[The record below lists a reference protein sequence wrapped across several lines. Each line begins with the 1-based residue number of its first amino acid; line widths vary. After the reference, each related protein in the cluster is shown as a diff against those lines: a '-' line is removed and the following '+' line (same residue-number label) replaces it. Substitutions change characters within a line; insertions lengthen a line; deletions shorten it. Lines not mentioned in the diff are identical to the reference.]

1 MRAKT
6 NLSAKLAAESLAAKQ
21 ALEKEGLHLPEQP
34 KFHIP
39 EVPTRITEMDDPGLM
54 NLFVRHTRWRGYLT
68 GQLALAEVDERY
80 AEDLLAKLEAESL
93 IKNWGGTREDRVTL
107 AKAHRANDPD
117 VQEATDKLHLAYARR
132 KLIGALVESSQKNV
146 EVISRELTRRVGQEP
161 TERRERRWT
170 P

>member
-6 NLSAKLAAESLAAKQ
+6 NLSAKLAAESLAAK
-21 ALEKEGLHLPEQP
+21 AELEKEGLHLPDQP
-34 KFHIP
+34 KFHVP

-54 NLFVRHTRWRGYLT
+54 NLFVRHTRWRGYLS

-93 IKNWGGTREDRVTL
+93 IRNWGGTREDRVTL
-107 AKAHRANDPD
+107 AKAHRVSDPAVTD
-117 VQEATDKLHLAYARR
+117 ATEKLHLAYARR
-132 KLIGALVESSQKNV
+132 KLIGALVDSSQKNV